1 MNFFSQ
7 KDPRWKNEKLGTCS
21 DTLGQ
26 SSCFITALCNLALNL
41 NTSDKTPSELNKWL
55 IKKGGYSNGCLLNSA
70 KGAEGVGLVLKEK
83 TKIDPKH
90 ICICETDHYK
100 SKGVPQ
106 HFFVYSDKMVLD
118 SLDLKLEWK
127 KNPYIIVSYRVFNV
141 KAPKVPLSPEN
152 APNEG
157 ITPVEPIPQEVDVVN
172 NQPQEQIMQIQ
183 NSFDKV
189 TLIKIGRGALIAGG
203 GALAIYF
210 LQAVIQMDFGTATPL
225 IVALASIAINA
236 IKEYKAGV

>member
-1 MNFFSQ
+1 MNKFYSQ
-7 KDPRWKNEKLGTCS
+7 KDPRWKDEKLGTCK

-26 SSCFITALCNLALNL
+26 SSCFITSLCNLALNL

-55 IKKGGYSNGCLLNSA
+55 IKKGGYSNGCLLNSV

-100 SKGVPQ
+100 AKGVPQ

-118 SLDLKLEWK
+118 SLDLKPEWK
-127 KNPYIIVSYRVFNV
+127 KNPYKIVSYRVFTV
-141 KAPKVPLSPEN
+141 KAPKVLLSPEN

-157 ITPVEPIPQEVDVVN
+157 ITPVESIPQEVDVVN
-172 NQPQEQIMQIQ
+172 NQPKEQIMNLTGYRTII
-183 NSFDKV
+183 SAVLAFVV
-189 TLIKIGRGALIAGG
+189 TLGAISQGEADQLTEGVLSLLSIAT
-203 GALAIYF
+203 LASTIYF
-210 LQAVIQMDFGTATPL
+210 R
-225 IVALASIAINA
+225 
-236 IKEYKAGV
+236 IKAKK